1 MEQVGRLREQA
12 FREAGG
18 GTGKN
23 IDIDCHDLATNGY
36 HQLIAWDIA
45 KKQIVGGYRYIIC
58 SEDATEHISTLKY
71 FTPSPDFVRHY
82 LPYAI
87 ELGRSFVVHNG
98 GNSLFGM
105 SALWQ
110 GLAAMVSQIK
120 GVQYLFGKVTVY
132 PHYEAEAYRLL
143 RLFLKQFHPSQHTL
157 LRAYRPHRIE
167 ECNNPFTE
175 GSYDENYT
183 RLNTLLRQQGEH
195 LPPMI
200 NAYMRLC
207 RSMQCFDTMCNMDF
221 GNTYETAIL
230 LPLSEIS
237 PIFRERYF
245 RQQTN
250 LESAHGRY

>member
-1 MEQVGRLREQA
+1 MEAVGRLREQA

-18 GTGKN
+18 GTGKPL
-23 IDIDCHDLATNGY
+23 DIDCHDLATNGY

-71 FTPSPDFVRHY
+71 FAPSPYFIRHY
-82 LPYAI
+82 LPYAV
-87 ELGRSFVVHNG
+87 ELGRSFVIHDG

-110 GLAAMVSQIK
+110 GLAAMVSQIG
-120 GVQYLFGKVTVY
+120 GVRYLFGKVTVY
-132 PHYEAEAYRLL
+132 PHYEPEAYRLL
-143 RLFLKQFHPSQHTL
+143 RLFLKQFHPSQHAL
-157 LRAYRPHRIE
+157 LRAFHPHSIAE
-167 ECNNPFTE
+167 DENPFTE
-175 GSYDENYT
+175 ENYDSSYT
-183 RLNTLLRQQGEH
+183 LLLSLLRQRGEH

-207 RSMQCFDTMCNMDF
+207 RSMQSFDTVCNNDF

-230 LPLSEIS
+230 LPLNEIA
-237 PIFRERYF
+237 PAFKERYF
-245 RQQTN
+245 RTQATPAPTR
-250 LESAHGRY
+250 ERY